1 MHLYISHLSLL
12 LPSTPKY
19 DHEDLPGFIVQLVLL
34 FLGLQ
39 NYAAIRVNARKYVVE
54 QVQITLQLPQ
64 CYVNFTYDMFVKDT
78 GHTVV
83 NSVREKRTLLKL
95 TQDELADKV
104 QATRQTIIAIE
115 KGNYVP
121 SVLLALRLSSI
132 LNCSVEDVFQYEKI

>member
-1 MHLYISHLSLL
+1 M
-12 LPSTPKY
+12 PSTPKY